1 MSYGD
6 GGFYFLQPVNNGY
19 GAIGASYGQSSE
31 PMQHPDF
38 TRSRNQSQ
46 AVVYSRGMP
55 NGMPDGAEQLGPA
68 PLTPAQQDRMKLLMK
83 LDEMY
88 MVLFKMRQEEKALT
102 AMISA
107 LPADPAIQE
116 ARGAQLKNLSKVRGK
131 ILSIITELR
140 AMHYKLGEVAKAE
153 QLGFPTFAEFPPQTF
168 STNIPEPGFSPAESF
183 DEDLADEMMDDAMEE
198 ELMYPDMG
206 PELAPPPGQP
216 SPGFYEENEK
226 TIMLVAGVV
235 GAYALLRMM
244 K

>member
-19 GAIGASYGQSSE
+19 GAIGANYGRSAE
-31 PMQHPDF
+31 VMQHPDF
-38 TRSRNQSQ
+38 ALNANASNVAGS
-46 AVVYSRGMP
+46 S
-55 NGMPDGAEQLGPA
+55 NGVPDGAEQLGPA

-107 LPADPAIQE
+107 LPADPEIQE
-116 ARGAQLKNLSKVRGK
+116 ARGVQLKNLSKVRGK

-168 STNIPEPGFSPAESF
+168 STAIPGPDFSPAEEF
-183 DEDLADEMMDDAMEE
+183 DEELADEMVEDMEDQSLIYPPME
-198 ELMYPDMG
+198 GEL
-206 PELAPPPGQP
+206 P
-216 SPGFYEENEK
+216 SPPAQSVPTFYEENEK

-244 K
+244 R